1 MKSVSQYF
9 SFATVAVAA
18 ATICTVVA
26 ADETNFP
33 LRNRTLQSTAPTS
46 CNEWVGPLPERRVK
60 VDVPSEVRGVTGS
73 AALTISIDQSGHYDG
88 VVEALANDAAFVR
101 AAKESLQ
108 YWSFVPA
115 RCDGIAVATQAKIY
129 FNFRHENFVGF
140 GPASTVN

>member
-1 MKSVSQYF
+1 MKSVSRYF
-9 SFATVAVAA
+9 SFTTVAVAV
-18 ATICTVVA
+18 ATICTVAA

-33 LRNRTLQSTAPTS
+33 SRSRTLQSTAPTT